1 MKKYTAVGQ
10 TPILPS
16 TQFRKQTPTPEPH
29 GGPAHPR
36 KHSLKLR
43 VSHSWAFLSGFT
55 TQVTQTAHCFLL
67 PGFALY
73 KIETTLCVCSEFSLD
88 PQTSVCVYLLHCPCT
103 FGSFP
108 VFLTFTYTVNIT
120 MSLWAHACT
129 EASLMYVNE

>member
-1 MKKYTAVGQ
+1 MTKYTAVGQ

-29 GGPAHPR
+29 GGPACLR

-43 VSHSWAFLSGFT
+43 GSHSWAFLSGFT

-88 PQTSVCVYLLHCPCT
+88 PQTSGVCLPTSLSMRIWVIPSFSDIHAHCEYYYVSLGARMPR
-103 FGSFP
+103 SFSN
-108 VFLTFTYTVNIT
+108 VR
-120 MSLWAHACT
+120 
-129 EASLMYVNE
+129 